1 MRYAAPHEQQAPL
14 TTLNGASLKPRDRSL
29 RLKPAVQTREER
41 LHGSALVPAQQKSA
55 AFDEVRKD
63 TERQ

>member
-1 MRYAAPHEQQAPL
+1 
-14 TTLNGASLKPRDRSL
+14 LKPRDRSL

-41 LHGSALVPAQQKSA
+41 LHGSALVPAQQKIA